1 LGSLLVTHPFHP
13 LLGHRLEIL
22 FVKRRGD
29 AVVFVC
35 AGGVSGQITLPVAW
49 TDRGEPPAAYRLSAY
64 GLAALDT
71 LIRAVQGR

>member
-29 AVVFVC
+29 AVVLVC

-49 TDRGEPPAAYRLSAY
+49 TDRGEPPAAYRLSAD